1 MLKNPDLFLF
11 GDWKWVENQLSE
23 WLDLQ
28 FFCWIPFTARLTTQ
42 EKKGIAQISCKW
54 VFSLAS
60 HSIWAAKQKNTHT
73 QSFFGSALSCGHW
86 GWEWAL
92 WDKHEFSK
100 TTTSFSWTPRIY
112 PPHWSLAILFFL
124 HIIALPSGQGE
135 TSSILLTSRAWWVE
149 PPPPGGVG
157 YPTGF
162 CFVLFCWKMQSWKFG
177 YPTKT
182 TKDID
187 LMGIPCLGGEKEP
200 SSSRNE
206 GGEQPSSAQGSSIF
220 FFQ

>member
-73 QSFFGSALSCGHW
+73 QSCFGSALSCGHW

-92 WDKHEFSK
+92 WDKHEFLNKRHIFRSVSPNLPPPPLI
-100 TTTSFSWTPRIY
+100 TRHSF
-112 PPHWSLAILFFL
+112 FFL
-124 HIIALPSGQGE
+124 DHIALPSGQGE
-135 TSSILLTSRAWWVE
+135 TSSIFWTSRASWVWWK
-149 PPPPGGVG
+149 
-157 YPTGF
+157 
-162 CFVLFCWKMQSWKFG
+162 L
-177 YPTKT
+177 
-182 TKDID
+182 
-187 LMGIPCLGGEKEP
+187 
-200 SSSRNE
+200 
-206 GGEQPSSAQGSSIF
+206 
-220 FFQ
+220 